1 MKRVF
6 IDANV
11 LVAVMN
17 KEYPLFSDAAR
28 VLSFVDR
35 NDFNLFTSPVCL
47 SIAFYFAEKKSGTS
61 LAKKKL
67 KLILEHIKV
76 TTVDDKTVRQTL
88 NNASVHDVEDGIQY
102 YSALSAECTYFVTE
116 DKDDYYF
123 SEIKVLSCGDFLRNH
138 FASDKK

>member
-1 MKRVF
+1 MKQVF

-28 VLSFVDR
+28 VLSLADR
-35 NDFNLFTSPVCL
+35 SDYDLYTSPVCL
-47 SIAFYFAEKKSGTS
+47 AIGFYFAEKKSGSS

-67 KLILEHIKV
+67 KVLLEHIKV
-76 TTVDDKTVRQTL
+76 TTVDDKIVRQAL
-88 NNASVHDVEDGIQY
+88 SNLSIHDVEDGMQY
-102 YSALSAECTYFVTE
+102 YSALASGCTYIVTE

-123 SEIKVLSCGDFLRNH
+123 SEIKIGSCKEFLGDH
-138 FASDKK
+138 FSNI

>member
-28 VLSFVDR
+28 VLSLADR
-35 NDFNLFTSPVCL
+35 SDYDLFTSPVCL
-47 SIAFYFAEKKSGTS
+47 AIGFYFAEKKSGTS
-61 LAKKKL
+61 QAKKKL
-67 KLILEHIKV
+67 KLLIEHIKV
-76 TTVDDKTVRQTL
+76 TTVDDKIVWQAL
-88 NNASVHDVEDGIQY
+88 SNLSIHDVEDGMQY
-102 YSALSAECTYFVTE
+102 YSALASGCTYIVTE

-123 SEIKVLSCGDFLRNH
+123 SDINVVGCKQFLNICL
-138 FASDKK
+138 